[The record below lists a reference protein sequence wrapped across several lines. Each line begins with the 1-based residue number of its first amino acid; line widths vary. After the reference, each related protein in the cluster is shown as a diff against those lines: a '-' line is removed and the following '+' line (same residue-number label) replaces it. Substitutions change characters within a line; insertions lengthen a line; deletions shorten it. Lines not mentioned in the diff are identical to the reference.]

1 MTEQLGGY
9 QVADP
14 DLQRRQ
20 SVLLVPAL
28 LATCIGVPLLALGVL
43 EHVVGEVLV
52 HTHPHWLNPG
62 GATYVPPTGAQRV
75 RDLVRAA
82 VPAIASLGALFLTW
96 RSRRRGLR
104 LTTTLGAAATI
115 LLAASVVW

>member
-104 LTTTLGAAATI
+104 VTTTLGAAATI